1 MSRNQGDRIAADR
14 PDTPAVVG
22 VGPEGTTT
30 LSYGELEAQVQAR
43 AAQLHARIRPG
54 QTVGILGLNSPAW
67 LVAFYAVQRA
77 GGVPVPVSHKL
88 PAETLG
94 YVLRDAG
101 VELLLVDDHTRGLVP
116 TGAELLDLATPA
128 PPASFTSVV
137 PQPQDTAMILY
148 TSGSTGRP
156 KGVLLSQASHLWVID
171 QTARTVAPGS
181 TRVLI
186 SAPLY
191 HMNALTNSQRSL
203 ASGATVVLLPAF
215 TPDLFVDALEAHAV
229 TELSGVPPMFAMLLQ
244 RPELLAGR
252 DLSSVRAVY
261 MGSAPAAPALFDQLR
276 DTFPNAD
283 ILFGYGTTESGPV
296 VFTQHP
302 GGLPTPDGSVGVAN
316 PAVELRLV
324 DEQGRPTTG
333 RGVLEIRNPA
343 LLSGYH
349 NRPDVPVPVT
359 PDGFHHT
366 KDVFR
371 VDENGFYFFAGR
383 EDDMFTSG
391 GENVFPRSVEQV
403 LEAHPAVDQ
412 AVVVPVPD
420 DVKGAKPVAF
430 VTLRPG
436 STADEQELKAH
447 VLGRLEPFAH
457 PRRVWVLPHIP
468 LSSTNKADREG
479 LAARAVELLGAAP

>member
-14 PDTPAVVG
+14 PDTPALIG
-22 VGPEGTTT
+22 VTAQGSTT
-30 LSYGELEAQVQAR
+30 LTYGQLEAAVQSR
-43 AAQLHARIRPG
+43 AAQLAALVRPG
-54 QTVGILGLNSPAW
+54 QTVGLLGLNSPEW
-67 LVAFYAVQRA
+67 LVAFYAIQRA
-77 GGVPVPVSHKL
+77 GAVPVPVSHKM
-88 PAETLG
+88 PVETLG
-94 YVLRDAG
+94 HVLRDAA
-101 VELLLVDDHTRGLVP
+101 VELVLADEQTRALVP
-116 TGAELLDLATPA
+116 STGAALLDLGTPA
-128 PPASFTSVV
+128 PAASFTSVV
-137 PQPQDTAMILY
+137 PEPHDPAMILY

-156 KGVLLSQASHLWVID
+156 KGVVLSQASHLWVID
-171 QTARTVAPGS
+171 QTARTVPPGS

-203 ASGATVVLLPAF
+203 ASGATIVLLPGF
-215 TPDLFVDALEAHAV
+215 RPDVFVDAIVEHGV

-244 RPELLAGR
+244 RPELLEGR
-252 DLSSVRAVY
+252 DLSSVRGIY

-276 DTFPNAD
+276 TVFPNAE

-296 VFTQHP
+296 VFAPHAD
-302 GGLPTPDGSVGVAN
+302 GLPTPDGSVGVAN

-324 DEQGRPTTG
+324 DAAGRPVE
-333 RGVLEIRNPA
+333 RHGVLEIRNPA

-359 PDGFHHT
+359 ADGFHHT

-371 VDENGFYFFAGR
+371 VDEHGFYFFAGR

-391 GENVFPRSVEQV
+391 GENVYPRSVEQV

-436 STADEQELKAH
+436 HRADEQELKAH
-447 VLGRLEPFAH
+447 ALDHLEPYAH
-457 PRRVWVLPHIP
+457 PRRVWVVAEIP
-468 LSSTNKADREG
+468 LSSTNKADRAELTERAAGLLEG
-479 LAARAVELLGAAP
+479 P

>member
-1 MSRNQGDRIAADR
+1 MSRNQGDRIIADR
-14 PDTPAVVG
+14 PGTPAVIG
-22 VGPEGTTT
+22 VTEQGSTT
-30 LSYGELEAQVQAR
+30 LTYAELEAAVQSR
-43 AAQLHARIRPG
+43 AAQLHALVRPG
-54 QTVGILGLNSPAW
+54 QTVGLLGLNSPEW
-67 LVAFYAVQRA
+67 LVAFYAIQRA
-77 GGVPVPVSHKL
+77 GAVPVPVSHKM

-94 YVLRDAG
+94 YVLQDAA
-101 VELLLVDDHTRGLVP
+101 VSLLLVDDHTRDLVTTDAP
-116 TGAELLDLATPA
+116 LLDLGTPA
-128 PPASFTSVV
+128 PPSSFTSVV
-137 PQPQDTAMILY
+137 PDPADTAMILY

-171 QTARTVAPGS
+171 QTARTVEPGS

-203 ASGATVVLLPAF
+203 ASGATIVLLPGFQPA
-215 TPDLFVDALEAHAV
+215 LFVDALVEHGV

-252 DLSSVRAVY
+252 DLSSVRAIY

-276 DTFPNAD
+276 ATFPNAE
-283 ILFGYGTTESGPV
+283 IAFGYGTTESGPV
-296 VFTQHP
+296 VFAPHP

-324 DEQGRPTTG
+324 DDAGRPVEG
-333 RGVLEIRNPA
+333 HGVLEIRNPA
-343 LLSGYH
+343 LLTGYH

-366 KDVFR
+366 RDLFR

-403 LEAHPAVDQ
+403 LESHPAVDQ

-436 STADEQELKAH
+436 TAASEAELKAH
-447 VLGRLEPFAH
+447 VLERLEPFAH
-457 PRRVWVLPHIP
+457 PRRVWTVDEIP

-479 LAARAVELLGAAP
+479 LAARAAQLMGAT